1 MKLRTPLTA
10 LGLALVLTSPL
21 ASLAD
26 TGQSLSRI
34 TPSAAAGSLRLG
46 DLSPDGQYVWQGEE
60 SGWQIR
66 PIEYRFENGRLIVVN
81 APRGQMRPLAAEVT
95 PLKLGD
101 ISPDREYVYMGEE
114 GGWQIRPM
122 LYVFER
128 GRLVHVDDPPGHM
141 TRQADTR
148 PWTEAERRA
157 LESSGG
163 G

>member
-1 MKLRTPLTA
+1 MTLSTPFTA
-10 LGLALVLTSPL
+10 LGLAFALMFPF
-21 ASLAD
+21 ASIAD
-26 TGQSLSRI
+26 TGQSPSR
-34 TPSAAAGSLRLG
+34 TSPSATAGALTLG
-46 DLSPDGQYVWQGEE
+46 LLSPDGRYVWRGEE
-60 SGWQIR
+60 SGWQLR
-66 PIEYRFENGRLIVVN
+66 PVEYRFENGRLVLVN
-81 APRGQMRPLAAEVT
+81 APRGQVQPLATAAT

-101 ISPDREYVYMGEE
+101 ISLDREYVFMGE

-122 LYVFER
+122 QYVFER

-163 G
+163 R

>member
-1 MKLRTPLTA
+1 MTFSTPFTA
-10 LGLALVLTSPL
+10 LGLALALTFPVT
-21 ASLAD
+21 SLAD
-26 TGQSLSRI
+26 PGTSLSRV
-34 TPSAAAGSLRLG
+34 TPSATAGSLKLG
-46 DLSPDGQYVWQGEE
+46 DLSPDGHYIWQGEE
-60 SGWQIR
+60 SGWQLR
-66 PIEYRFENGRLIVVN
+66 PVEYRFENGRLVLVN
-81 APRGQMRPLAAEVT
+81 APRGQMQSLAAEAT

-122 LYVFER
+122 LYVIER

-157 LESSGG
+157 LESSAGG
-163 G
+163 